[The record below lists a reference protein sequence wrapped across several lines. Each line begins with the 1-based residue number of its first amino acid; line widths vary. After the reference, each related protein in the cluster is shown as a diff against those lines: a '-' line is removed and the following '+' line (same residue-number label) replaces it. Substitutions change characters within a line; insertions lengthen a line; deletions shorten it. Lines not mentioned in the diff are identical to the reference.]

1 MCCASA
7 SCAAYSCSASSP
19 AQAAQRHHI
28 YEAVYPIYK
37 LAVGRPQNNSS
48 KLVKPGIHNA
58 LECYARH
65 LLVALCYDSMLLK
78 SHAMHEQATP

>member
-1 MCCASA
+1 M
-7 SCAAYSCSASSP
+7 
-19 AQAAQRHHI
+19 QAAQRHHI

-48 KLVKPGIHNA
+48 QEQLAKLVKPGIHNA